1 MQHRDMKWANAV
13 GKMVRIDLFDAGL
26 PQTFNLWK
34 NAIKWGLL
42 VYFLDDNA
50 PTLPP
55 SSLTVSAPQE
65 LLWLDRLPNIF
76 LSNIY
81 FLDAWVWFLLV
92 HPRQYLLNIFNWA
105 CRQHLTNKQNFTC
118 LHSLLYY
125 SLSVN
130 FLEILALYGQS
141 YCSILLFVYICFWI
155 FISVLVISYKRLRL
169 GILSLIVFIL
179 EPQCIHFGSEDNV

>member
-1 MQHRDMKWANAV
+1 MKMQHRDMKWANAV
-13 GKMVRIDLFDAGL
+13 GKMVRIDLFGAGL

-65 LLWLDRLPNIF
+65 LLWLDTLPNIF

-81 FLDAWVWFLLV
+81 FLDVWVWFLLV
-92 HPRQYLLNIFNWA
+92 HPRQYLLNTFNWA
-105 CRQHLTNKQNFTC
+105 CRQHLKKNKNKQTNITLHVCIASFTIVQVEISWRFWHYMVNPTVQYCC
-118 LHSLLYY
+118 LFTYVSGY
-125 SLSVN
+125 S
-130 FLEILALYGQS
+130 
-141 YCSILLFVYICFWI
+141 
-155 FISVLVISYKRLRL
+155 
-169 GILSLIVFIL
+169 
-179 EPQCIHFGSEDNV
+179 